1 MPTPRLALA
10 RRPAHASTKAALLL
24 ALFWLLAPGCGT
36 TEDPS
41 TGNESTNNFSSDVE
55 PPRHDVGL
63 PEDTSDDTLSQDEDT
78 EDTEDTDDTSPS
90 PYDHLGFPY
99 PLGEFPPEESGPWH
113 EFSITHGA
121 RVKIHHVVD
130 GDTVVTA
137 AGAESIRLLGINTPE
152 CAKHAGPTGM
162 ECDPNDTDF
171 SHPEDAQFWNEPYGY
186 QAFRALKDLIE
197 IQPEVRIVCK
207 MIENICERDAYH
219 RTLAWIVVDTPD
231 GPVDASH
238 HLLEQGLALTFTKYP
253 TPMMASYCNA
263 EDRAIAEKRGIWQDG
278 FDAAYAGMHP
288 GTRIWYQHRNEL
300 CRAAQP

>member
-1 MPTPRLALA
+1 MRPP
-10 RRPAHASTKAALLL
+10 RPALVRLTHSFRQTALLL
-24 ALFWLLAPGCGT
+24 ALLLLLTTGCET

-41 TGNESTNNFSSDVE
+41 SRNQPANNLSSDVE
-55 PPRHDVGL
+55 TPLHDVGL
-63 PEDTSDDTLSQDEDT
+63 PEDTSSKDT
-78 EDTEDTDDTSPS
+78 EDTENTEPG

-99 PLGEFPPEESGPWH
+99 PLGEFPPESSDPGH

-121 RVKIHHVVD
+121 RVKIHHVID

-162 ECDPNDTDF
+162 ECDPDDTDF
-171 SHPEDAQFWNEPYGY
+171 SHPEDARFWNEPYGY
-186 QAFRALKDLIE
+186 ESFRALRDLISL
-197 IQPEVRIVCK
+197 QPEVRIVCN
-207 MIENICERDAYH
+207 MVDNRCERDAYH

-238 HLLEQGLALTFTKYP
+238 HLLKNGLALTFTKYP
-253 TPMMASYCNA
+253 TPMMARYCNA
-263 EDRAIAEKRGIWQDG
+263 EDRAIAEKRGIWQHG

-288 GTRIWYQHRNEL
+288 GTHIWYQHRNEL
-300 CRAAQP
+300 CAAAQP